1 MFGRNLV
8 LFEVLGF
15 KVQVNLTWVFVALL
29 IALSLALGF
38 FPEFYAGLPPITY
51 WWMAIAAVIGLF
63 FSIVLHELAHSL
75 VARRFGMQMRGIT
88 LFMFGGVA
96 EMEQE
101 PASPKAEF
109 AMAIAGPISILLLA
123 ALFYAAAAAAASL
136 GMSEALKGVL
146 SYLGLLNVVLAVF
159 NLVPAFP
166 LDGGRALR
174 AGLWWWKGSQSRA
187 TRTAAAIG
195 SGFGFLLMALGV
207 LNVVG
212 GNFVGG
218 VWWFLMGMFLRA
230 AAVGSFR
237 QIEIRRM
244 LEGEPV
250 RRFMTAD
257 PVAVP
262 AATSVRHLVDDYIY
276 GHHHKVFPVTD
287 GDRLLGAVDLAHVK
301 AVPHDRWALVQA
313 SAILTPLS
321 PDIAIDADEDAV
333 KALSRMQRTGS
344 TWLLVTTGDGRLAGI
359 LSLKDI
365 LQLLALRMDLE
376 EDLDLLEERPSDR
389 PRGGRSGDHARE
401 A

>member
-8 LFEVLGF
+8 LFEIFGF
-15 KVQVNLTWVFVALL
+15 KVQVNVTWVFVALL

-38 FPEFYAGLPPITY
+38 FPEFYGGLPPVTY

-88 LFMFGGVA
+88 LFMFGGVS

-101 PASPKAEF
+101 PPSPKAEF
-109 AMAIAGPISILLLA
+109 VMAVAGPIASLLLA
-123 ALFYAAAAAAASL
+123 ALFYGAAAGAASL
-136 GMSEALKGVL
+136 GMPEALRGVL
-146 SYLGLLNVVLAVF
+146 SYLALLNIVLAIF

-174 AGLWWWKGSQSRA
+174 AALWWWHGNQRRA
-187 TRTAAAIG
+187 TRVAAAIG
-195 SGFGFLLMALGV
+195 AAFGFLLMALGV

-237 QIEIRRM
+237 QLEMRRM
-244 LEGEPV
+244 LQGEPV
-250 RRFMTAD
+250 RRFMTAN
-257 PVAVP
+257 PITVP
-262 AATSVRHLVDDYIY
+262 AATTVRDLVDDYIY
-276 GHHHKVFPVTD
+276 VHHHKVFPVTD
-287 GDRLLGAVDLAHVK
+287 GDRLLGAVDLNEVK
-301 AVPHDRWALVQA
+301 AVPRDRWELVQA

-321 PDIAIDADEDAV
+321 PDIAIDAEEDAV

-359 LSLKDI
+359 VSLKDI

-376 EDLDLLEERPSDR
+376 EDADSLGRNSSRRGRGDR
-389 PRGGRSGDHARE
+389 KGDA
-401 A
+401 